1 MGEFCNG
8 IDPRWYYAEII
19 PNLRRS
25 QREVRLGFGT
35 TPTGRRENY
44 RIKLHRNEKG
54 ETVVERVENSRS
66 ADALLRFMK
75 HFVIRDKASGRITPL
90 RVDMKSL
97 RFILLKLRLFGDSWL
112 AEYIKYA
119 IQLGLMESPTSR
131 MVTVQK
137 MSNRTRKK
145 QRLTRLQ
152 RREKRQRR

>member
-1 MGEFCNG
+1 MDKVCNE
-8 IDPRWYYAEII
+8 IDPRWFYPEII
-19 PNLRRS
+19 PNLRHPD
-25 QREVRLGFGT
+25 REVYLGFGT

-90 RVDMKSL
+90 RVDIKSL

-131 MVTVQK
+131 IVTVQK
-137 MSNRTRKK
+137 MSNRIRKR

-152 RREKRQRR
+152 RRAKRQRR